1 MPQDG
6 KHIIGYREAMTLREQ
21 PQRMLVCGS
30 GAIGSEFAYFYQS
43 IGTQVTLV
51 EFMPQ
56 ILPNEDEEV
65 AAQIDEVQEKINRL
79 SGNRLPVLASAILAL
94 PVLPSVVITDLG
106 LVDGS
111 NQTFIPVFI
120 Q

>member
-1 MPQDG
+1 MCAVLEG
-6 KHIIGYREAMTLREQ
+6 EESHIA
-21 PQRMLVCGS
+21 
-30 GAIGSEFAYFYQS
+30 
-43 IGTQVTLV
+43 
-51 EFMPQ
+51 
-56 ILPNEDEEV
+56 LPAAGLMSLSTCEEV